1 MEQNFLNHLKDILNI
16 RIRNVQPVTGGDIS
30 SAYKIETSGKIYF
43 LKLNEASSLNM
54 FLKEVEALKIIATTN
69 TINTPNVIN
78 VGSFENNSYLLMDF
92 IESKTPSNQDMALLG
107 EQLAQLHLKT
117 SDAFGFDT
125 VNFIGTLPQSNK
137 KHNKWVDFYIEER
150 LLPQVETAIKRH
162 LLSPVEVPDTNT
174 MKLKTV
180 VFFKDVKPSLLHGD
194 LWSGNYLIATNGT
207 PYLIDPAT
215 YYGHSEVDIAMSLLF
230 GGFSNA
236 FYETYHQ
243 IIPRDS
249 YTEARIELYQLY
261 YLLVHLNLFG
271 SSYYNSVKRI
281 LNKYF

>member
-1 MEQNFLNHLKDILNI
+1 MFQ
-16 RIRNVQPVTGGDIS
+16 Q
-30 SAYKIETSGKIYF
+30 
-43 LKLNEASSLNM
+43 EAI
-54 FLKEVEALKIIATTN
+54 ALRIIAQTN
-69 TINTPNVIN
+69 TIKTPKVID
-78 VGSFENNSYLLMDF
+78 VASFENENYVLMEF
-92 IESKTPSNQDMALLG
+92 IDSKTPSPQDQHLLG
-107 EQLAQLHLKT
+107 KQLAQLHQT
-117 SDAFGFDT
+117 SSNYFGFEFD
-125 VNFIGTLPQSNK
+125 NFIGSLPQNNNSHDN
-137 KHNKWVDFYIEER
+137 WTDFYIEER
-150 LLPQVETAIKRH
+150 LAPQIKMAINKGSFLPSEAPSIQLMK
-162 LLSPVEVPDTNT
+162 SNT
-174 MKLKTV
+174 SKYFNT
-180 VFFKDVKPSLLHGD
+180 VKPSLLHGD
-194 LWSGNYLIATNGT
+194 LWSGNYLIASNGT

-249 YTEARIELYQLY
+249 YTETRIELYQLY